1 MKKFFGKIKKWIVN
15 HLPTK
20 RRLIQVYAALLYNAN
35 IKGFFNG
42 RIYEGKTKNACVPG
56 SRADEKHLRP

>member
-1 MKKFFGKIKKWIVN
+1 MKKFFGKIKNWFVN

-35 IKGFFNG
+35 LKGFING
-42 RIYEGKTKNACVPG
+42 RIYEGKTKTPACRG
-56 SRADEKHLRP
+56 